1 MDKKNKNIQQPL
13 KSTSK
18 IATYAVIMLLM
29 VILVIIIAAIADNRE
44 QHIED
49 SYKSQLDNSTQMNL
63 NIQSQ
68 ITSLSNENYEL
79 KNNLKSAEDKALL
92 YESVNDVCTTLSEV
106 NNLINDNKKEDAQ
119 VKFDSIDKENL
130 PEAVITY
137 YNMTADKLKNK

>member
-1 MDKKNKNIQQPL
+1 MDKREKTTQQP

-79 KNNLKSAEDKALL
+79 KNNLKTAEDKVLL
-92 YESVNDVCTTLSEV
+92 YEGVNKVCTTLSEV
-106 NNLINDNKKEDAQ
+106 NNLINDNKKEEAQ
-119 VKFDSIDKENL
+119 AKFDSIDKENL
-130 PEAVITY
+130 PDSVVSY
-137 YNMTADKLKNK
+137 YNMTADRFKK

>member
-1 MDKKNKNIQQPL
+1 MDKKEKNTQQPP

-92 YESVNDVCTTLSEV
+92 YEDVNEVCTTLSEV

-119 VKFDSIDKENL
+119 AKFDSIDKENL
-130 PEAVITY
+130 PEAVVSY
-137 YNMTADKLKNK
+137 YNMTADKLKAK

>member
-1 MDKKNKNIQQPL
+1 MDKKEKNTQQPS

-79 KNNLKSAEDKALL
+79 KNDLKSAEDKALL
-92 YESVNDVCTTLSEV
+92 YEDVNEVCTTLSEV

-119 VKFDSIDKENL
+119 AKFDSIDNENL
-130 PEAVITY
+130 PEAVISY
-137 YNMTADKLKNK
+137 YNMTADKLKTK